1 MWKEHKYVQ
10 VKEHPTEEWMESQ
23 EINEELKNTWKQ
35 MKMKTQVFNTFGTN
49 KGGLKMEVHS
59 TTSLSQET
67 IRVSNKQ
74 PILKPKWPAG
84 KIANKP

>member
-1 MWKEHKYVQ
+1 
-10 VKEHPTEEWMESQ
+10 
-23 EINEELKNTWKQ
+23 

>member
-35 MKMKTQVFNTFGTN
+35 MKMTAGQFRALGCNKDGPKREVYGNT
-49 KGGLKMEVHS
+49 GL
-59 TTSLSQET
+59 
-67 IRVSNKQ
+67 
-74 PILKPKWPAG
+74 P
-84 KIANKP
+84 